1 MTKKEIYVEKSSSE
15 MELFSKKKLALSL
28 ERSGATR
35 EEIETIL
42 DKISVDIYDGISS
55 KEIYKKA
62 FSFLKKVNNT
72 SASKYSLKRAIF
84 DLGPTGFPFERLVA
98 ALLREKGFKTK
109 VGVILNGAC
118 VTHEIDVLAEKEGS
132 VYAIECKF
140 HSDANAV
147 SNVKIPLYINSRFL
161 DIQKQWNTNPK
172 NTTHLKQGWL
182 VTNTRFTIDA
192 INYAKCVGLTLL
204 SWDYPLNNGIK
215 DNIDS
220 FDLYPIT
227 TLINLSKD
235 EKTTL
240 ISKDIILVKELYEN
254 KIVLEKMQITSDRI
268 VKILNEVK
276 ELYKI

>member
-1 MTKKEIYVEKSSSE
+1 MTKKEIYVQKSSSE

-161 DIQKQWNTNPK
+161 DIQKQWNTNSK